1 MTAEAQ
7 TAPASAS
14 FWEGCARGELL
25 LLRCEKC
32 GTFHHM
38 APSRCSKCLSEKLSW
53 AKASGKGRVA
63 SFTVVHRP
71 PSKAFEKIPYILALV
86 DLEEGPRLMAHV
98 EAAPKE
104 LKIGMSVKVRFV
116 PGPDGRK
123 QPAFEAA

>member
-1 MTAEAQ
+1 
-7 TAPASAS
+7 
-14 FWEGCARGELL
+14 
-25 LLRCEKC
+25 
-32 GTFHHM
+32 M

-63 SFTVVHRP
+63 AFTVVHRP

-104 LKIGMSVKVRFV
+104 VKIGMPVKVRFV
-116 PGPDGRK
+116 SGPDGRK